1 MKPARRRVAAAP
13 PPRFLTRQ
21 ESSALSGGLGGLHP
35 RKDPCRG
42 MMRSQYVAATQPT
55 HKVVMGEAGSPDTFG
70 RMSQWILH
78 KMRWRGAFSP
88 A

>member
-1 MKPARRRVAAAP
+1 MKPAMRRVAAAP

-35 RKDPCRG
+35 RNDPCRG
-42 MMRSQYVAATQPT
+42 MMRSQYVAATQAT
-55 HKVVMGEAGSPDTFG
+55 HKVVHGRGGQPDTFG
-70 RMSQWILH
+70 KMSQWILR